1 MSDWRN
7 GSNKDSGRNQDESG
21 RKAGRP
27 IPKPT
32 PAVVPDA
39 RSAAKTNQAASQDW
53 RGNSK
58 KGAVASKSQDR
69 TWTGRGRETPTSTSG
84 LRKAILLA
92 GLAIAIS
99 VLFYCY
105 WVFVFK
111 IDPRLPVIVSIAPD
125 YTTLDLGQGTFR
137 NHDFDFEQR
146 YVDVLSEPPKSASKA
161 IKKLEPD
168 ERFLEEVRK
177 NDKWGEGWG
186 IPSSGEYLL
195 GGGPSRRVTAYF
207 VSSLIARETSPE
219 VTGSDIAEDGNSKEQ
234 WVLLTKDDA
243 PFDPSTEKLLTVS
256 LLLERIAN
264 RTAAGSLA
272 LVVLDVK
279 PPTVVTNLG
288 DLEFPKADLEGA
300 FRLLTDEQKNK
311 LCVCLPCDSG
321 QESWYA
327 PEFKSSVF
335 AHFFWK
341 GISTGFD
348 NSDRKWTLGEFK
360 NSLQKQVS
368 QWVAQHRFAP
378 QTPTFLMSDVTE
390 KNEDTLFVVETTG
403 GKGQPPSGENVRTL
417 LTTRYQSLEGL
428 WDDYASLQHCL
439 YSNPLQYA
447 TIESGLIQMEDL
459 AEHASDKAWTEFEG
473 RVKEVVEELKKSSKF
488 DRRVSLVEAR
498 QHRKFLNDSSAF
510 SDSSDDEC
518 LKVWNRLEAV
528 ARNKDQGKWS
538 ESFKKSSLQEA
549 IRECTLDPKRVPT
562 EWLEIRLLK
571 LIHESMSDEISD
583 KSDGPTSAEAI
594 AGLIRMSSNLSSIAF
609 DPCVELSSWNRKK
622 CSEFEFRFAES
633 FDHFFANE
641 WDTCLAK
648 LATMQKDFDLFSEKC
663 KLLKSAMRTR
673 DEALWFVPHLLAAQ
687 MRMSR
692 HGVSEEGKMPEV
704 EEIGKLLQDAIALRD
719 WLSDEQASIE
729 GKLKSE
735 AETKLASL
743 KSKLTE
749 TFSEVVRK
757 GEEDAETLP
766 ISRIALRWPLLSLD
780 IRKSL
785 HSRLA
790 TLYGASKDDNASS
803 VSNQTNWSSLTPR
816 QVGSDFRRKLRLE
829 GSNLEASGGYYDRI
843 VFNDPRYSLAEIE
856 EDKNKSQDEP
866 SARQMI
872 YQETYRT
879 RMVANAFGQRAITKN
894 LTTKFWPWNS
904 PDQMQA
910 VNTASYNLLQTQRLC
925 ISRWGD
931 SDLDNPNLQKLY
943 FERMLTQKGSIT
955 KPFLPIVQMLP
966 GFDQARSVLVELE
979 KLQADALNRASQEVN
994 GLGVAASLFPPK
1006 ESEEVSP
1013 ISLTIE
1019 PSDWTAYATLSIHQ
1033 ENSSDRIPFTE
1044 SSPSSSMGYLLS
1056 NTKLAEAIPKKL
1068 DPKLVGSQ
1076 LRLSVRGHYR
1086 KCDLRAADAVDS
1098 FEIESKSPTLASTV
1112 LVTASN
1118 AEPITLWVL
1127 LDCSGSMNHKN
1138 IFENAK
1144 SIAKA
1149 LLQRVLELNE
1159 KEESPIK
1166 VGFIVFGRKP
1176 DANRPAILSES
1187 KIGNQIFQTT
1197 LKEGAAIGELVDLI
1211 NLRWISPSGCTPL
1224 YDAIYTACE
1233 ESVNDGRNW
1242 IVVISDGSNGVDLPR
1257 EEKIDKE
1264 TGKKILD
1271 PNAYYHNNGNK
1282 QASDVQAKVIQS
1294 KSKLFVYQYKN
1305 DDFYREATKKP
1316 ADGGGPL
1323 FSEEQKAAFA
1333 NANQE
1338 LKDLLSRLP
1347 KKDSNSDSKLFYDSF
1362 KELESDLI
1370 ALLPVSTVKITD
1382 SDGKQ
1387 LGQEPFDTHT
1397 FGYPI
1402 SIQVTKPTQATIT
1415 VNSRGDTK
1423 DFPIWLTGGE
1433 KLVFKYSDLR
1443 GLSAIPFKDD
1453 KNGFGNSPFLMVL
1466 KDGAKSDIRVKATK
1480 ATDKPYRLDIQLSK
1494 RGDVGETV
1502 EQIKFVRRP
1511 RFLIASISPAESSMA
1526 EAFWVCDHL
1535 FKPNTHYPIIQLPSI
1550 PWEQGNE
1557 WRSEE
1562 LEVNVWLAEDIPK
1575 KAKRIQL
1582 DAGDQSDELS
1592 PFTCVRVDDRV
1603 TVKVAPGS
1611 DVKPGAERYFVLCNN
1626 DLKAVRT
1633 YVDGRETKIE
1643 FNVPESQPAEL
1654 MVVTLKEMLAWE
1666 SEGALKHYHTEKSL
1680 RFLK

>member
-1 MSDWRN
+1 M
-7 GSNKDSGRNQDESG
+7 
-21 RKAGRP
+21 
-27 IPKPT
+27 
-32 PAVVPDA
+32 
-39 RSAAKTNQAASQDW
+39 
-53 RGNSK
+53 
-58 KGAVASKSQDR
+58 
-69 TWTGRGRETPTSTSG
+69 
-84 LRKAILLA
+84 
-92 GLAIAIS
+92 
-99 VLFYCY
+99 
-105 WVFVFK
+105 K

-146 YVDVLSEPPKSASKA
+146 YVDVLSEPPKSASNA
-161 IKKLEPD
+161 IKELRPD
-168 ERFLEEVRK
+168 ERFLEEARK
-177 NDKWGEGWG
+177 KDKWGEGWG
-186 IPSSGEYLL
+186 IPSSYLKGESLL

-207 VSSLIARETSPE
+207 VSSLIARESSPE
-219 VTGSDIAEDGNSKEQ
+219 GTVSDIAEDGKSKEK
-234 WVLLTKDDA
+234 WVLLTKDDD
-243 PFDPSTEKLLTVS
+243 PFDPSTEKLLTVN

-264 RTAAGSLA
+264 RTATGSLA
-272 LVVLDVK
+272 LVVLDLK

-288 DLEFPKADLEGA
+288 DLEFPKADLENA
-300 FRLLTDEQKNK
+300 FDSLSDAQKNK

-327 PEFKSSVF
+327 PEYKSSVF

-341 GISTGFD
+341 GISSGFD

-360 NSLQKQVS
+360 SSLQKQVS
-368 QWVAQHRFAP
+368 QWVAQHRFAQ
-378 QTPTFLMSDVTE
+378 QTPTFLMSDITM
-390 KNEDTLFVVETTG
+390 KNEDTLLLVETTG
-403 GKGQPPSGENVRTL
+403 GESKPQSSENVRTL

-459 AEHASDKAWTEFEG
+459 AEYASDKAWTEFEG
-473 RVKEVVEELKKSSKF
+473 RVKEVIEELNKSSKF

-510 SDSSDDEC
+510 SDSSYDEC
-518 LKVWNRLEAV
+518 LKVWNRLEDI

-538 ESFKKSSLQEA
+538 EAFKKSSLQEA
-549 IRECTLDPKRVPT
+549 IRECMLDPKRVPT
-562 EWLEIRLLK
+562 EWLEVRLLK
-571 LIHESMSDEISD
+571 LIHESMGD
-583 KSDGPTSAEAI
+583 KSDGQKSAEAI

-609 DPCVELSSWNRKK
+609 DPCVELSSWNREN
-622 CSEFEFRFAES
+622 CSEFEYRFAES

-641 WDTCLAK
+641 WDTCITK

-673 DEALWFVPHLLAAQ
+673 NEALWLVPHLLAAQ
-687 MRMSR
+687 LRMSR
-692 HGVSEEGKMPEV
+692 HVVSEEGKIPEV

-719 WLSDEQASIE
+719 LLSDEQASIE
-729 GKLKSE
+729 EKLKSE
-735 AETKLASL
+735 AETKLAKL

-757 GEEDAETLP
+757 EEDAETLP

-790 TLYGASKDDNASS
+790 TLYGAPKDDNASS

-816 QVGSDFRRKLRLE
+816 QVGSDFRRKLRLKV
-829 GSNLEASGGYYDRI
+829 SNLEASGGYYDRI
-843 VFNDPRYSLAEIE
+843 VFNDPRYSVAEIE
-856 EDKNKSQDEP
+856 KNKSKSQAEP
-866 SARQMI
+866 STRQMI

-879 RMVANAFGQRAITKN
+879 RMVANAFGQRAITKD
-894 LTTKFWPWNS
+894 LATKFWPWNS

-931 SDLDNPNLQKLY
+931 SDLDNPKLQKLY
-943 FERMLTQKGSIT
+943 FERMLTEKGSIT

-1006 ESEEVSP
+1006 QSDEVSP

-1019 PSDWTAYATLSIHQ
+1019 PSDWTAYATLSIHR
-1033 ENSSDRIPFTE
+1033 ENSSERIPFTE
-1044 SSPSSSMGYLLS
+1044 SSPSSSMGYPLS
-1056 NTKLAEAIPKKL
+1056 NTKPAEEIPKKL
-1068 DPKLVGSQ
+1068 DPNLVGSQ
-1076 LRLSVRGHYR
+1076 LRLSVRGHFR
-1086 KCDLRAADAVDS
+1086 KCDLLPADAVDS
-1098 FEIESKSPTLASTV
+1098 FEIESKSPTLPSTV

-1118 AEPITLWVL
+1118 AEPITLWIL
-1127 LDCSGSMNHKN
+1127 LDCSGSMEHEN
-1138 IFENAK
+1138 IFKDAK
-1144 SIAKA
+1144 SVAED
-1149 LLQRVLELNE
+1149 LLQRVLELNQKE
-1159 KEESPIK
+1159 EESPIK
-1166 VGFIVFGRKP
+1166 VGLIVFGRKP
-1176 DANRPAILSES
+1176 DANRPPMLSES

-1211 NLRWISPSGCTPL
+1211 NLGWIRPSGCTPL
-1224 YDAIYTACE
+1224 YDAIYTACG
-1233 ESVNDGRNW
+1233 ESANDGRNW
-1242 IVVISDGSNGVDLPR
+1242 IVVISDGSNGLDLPG
-1257 EEKIDKE
+1257 EEKIDEKTNE
-1264 TGKKILD
+1264 KILD

-1282 QASDVQAKVIQS
+1282 QDSDVQAKVIQS
-1294 KSKLFVYQYKN
+1294 KSKLFVYQKKN
-1305 DDFYREATKKP
+1305 DDYYRKAKDPKGKP
-1316 ADGGGPL
+1316 R

-1338 LKDLLSRLP
+1338 LKDLISRLP
-1347 KKDSNSDSKLFYDSF
+1347 KSNKSKLFYDSF
-1362 KELESDLI
+1362 QELQSDLI

-1397 FGYPI
+1397 FGNPI
-1402 SIQVTKPTQATIT
+1402 SIQVAKPTQATIT

-1433 KLVFKYSDLR
+1433 KLVFKYSDSR
-1443 GLSAIPFKDD
+1443 GLRAIPFKDD
-1453 KNGFGNSPFLMVL
+1453 KNAFGNFFPMAR
-1466 KDGAKSDIRVKATK
+1466 KDGGKSDIRVKATN
-1480 ATDKPYRLDIQLSK
+1480 ATDEPYRLVIQFSK
-1494 RGDVGETV
+1494 RGDVGETA
-1502 EQIKFVRRP
+1502 EETKFVRRP
-1511 RFLIASISPAESSMA
+1511 GFLIASISPAESSISPAESSMA
-1526 EAFWVCDHL
+1526 EAFWMCDHL

-1550 PWEQGNE
+1550 PWEQGNK

-1562 LEVNVWLAEDIPK
+1562 LKVNVWLAEDIPK

-1582 DAGDQSDELS
+1582 EANAQSDELS

-1611 DVKPGAERYFVLCNN
+1611 EAKQGAERYFVLCNN

-1633 YVDGRETKIE
+1633 YEDGLEAKIE

-1654 MVVTLKEMLAWE
+1654 MVVTWKELLAWE
-1666 SEGALKHYHTEKSL
+1666 SEGALKHYYTDKSL

>member
-1 MSDWRN
+1 
-7 GSNKDSGRNQDESG
+7 
-21 RKAGRP
+21 
-27 IPKPT
+27 
-32 PAVVPDA
+32 
-39 RSAAKTNQAASQDW
+39 
-53 RGNSK
+53 
-58 KGAVASKSQDR
+58 
-69 TWTGRGRETPTSTSG
+69 
-84 LRKAILLA
+84 
-92 GLAIAIS
+92 
-99 VLFYCY
+99 
-105 WVFVFK
+105 
-111 IDPRLPVIVSIAPD
+111 
-125 YTTLDLGQGTFR
+125 LDL
-137 NHDFDFEQR
+137 
-146 YVDVLSEPPKSASKA
+146 
-161 IKKLEPD
+161 
-168 ERFLEEVRK
+168 
-177 NDKWGEGWG
+177 
-186 IPSSGEYLL
+186 
-195 GGGPSRRVTAYF
+195 
-207 VSSLIARETSPE
+207 
-219 VTGSDIAEDGNSKEQ
+219 
-234 WVLLTKDDA
+234 
-243 PFDPSTEKLLTVS
+243 
-256 LLLERIAN
+256 
-264 RTAAGSLA
+264 
-272 LVVLDVK
+272 K

-288 DLEFPKADLEGA
+288 DLEFPKADLENA
-300 FRLLTDEQKNK
+300 FRSLTDEQKHK

-327 PEFKSSVF
+327 PEYKSSVF

-341 GISTGFD
+341 GISSGFD

-360 NSLQKQVS
+360 SSLQKQVS
-368 QWVAQHRFAP
+368 QWVGQHRFAQ
-378 QTPTFLMSDVTE
+378 QTPTFLMSDLTE
-390 KNEDTLFVVETTG
+390 KNEDKLFVVETTG
-403 GKGQPPSGENVRTL
+403 GKSQPSSGESVRAL
-417 LTTRYQSLEGL
+417 LTTPYQSLEGM
-428 WDDYASLQHCL
+428 WNDYASLQHCL

-459 AEHASDKAWTEFEG
+459 AEHASDKAWADFEG
-473 RVKEVVEELKKSSKF
+473 RVKEVIEELKKSSKF

-498 QHRKFLNDSSAF
+498 QHGKLLNDASAF

-518 LKVWNRLEAV
+518 LRVWNQLEAV
-528 ARNKDQGKWS
+528 AQSTDQGKWS
-538 ESFKKSSLQEA
+538 EAFKKSSLQEA
-549 IRECTLDPKRVPT
+549 ITKCRLDPKRIPT
-562 EWLEIRLLK
+562 EWLEVRLLK
-571 LIHESMSDEISD
+571 LIDESMGD
-583 KSDGPTSAEAI
+583 KPDDQKSAEAI
-594 AGLIRMSSNLSSIAF
+594 AGLVRMSSSLNSIAY
-609 DPCVELSSWNRKK
+609 DPLLELSSWNQKK
-622 CSEFEFRFAES
+622 WSEFESRFAES

-641 WDTCLAK
+641 WDTCIRK
-648 LATMQKDFDLFSEKC
+648 LAAMQKDFDLFSERC
-663 KLLKSAMRTR
+663 KLLKTAMRTR
-673 DEALWFVPHLLAAQ
+673 DEALWLVPHLLAAQ

-692 HGVSEEGKMPEV
+692 HVVSEEGKMPEV
-704 EEIGKLLQDAIALRD
+704 EEIGKLLQKAIALRD
-719 WLSDEQASIE
+719 LLSDEQASIE
-729 GKLKSE
+729 EKLKSE
-735 AETKLASL
+735 GETRLASM

-766 ISRIALRWPLLSLD
+766 ISRIALRWPLLSPE

-785 HSRLA
+785 HRRLT
-790 TLYGASKDDNASS
+790 TLYGAPKDDNESS
-803 VSNQTNWSSLTPR
+803 VSNQINWSSLTPSK
-816 QVGSDFRRKLRLE
+816 VGSHFRRKLQLE

-856 EDKNKSQDEP
+856 KNKSKSQDEP

-943 FERMLTQKGSIT
+943 FERMLTQKGSMT
-955 KPFLPIVQMLP
+955 KSFLPIVQMLP
-966 GFDQARSVLVELE
+966 GFDQARPVLVELE

-994 GLGVAASLFPPK
+994 GLGVVASLFPPK
-1006 ESEEVSP
+1006 ESEGASP

-1033 ENSSDRIPFTE
+1033 ENSLDRIPFTE
-1044 SSPSSSMGYLLS
+1044 SSPSNSMGYLLS
-1056 NTKLAEAIPKKL
+1056 NTKPAEAITKRL
-1068 DPKLVGSQ
+1068 DSNLVGSQ
-1076 LRLSVRGHYR
+1076 LRLSVRGHFR

-1098 FEIESKSPTLASTV
+1098 FEIESQSPTLPSTV

-1138 IFENAK
+1138 IFEDAK
-1144 SIAKA
+1144 SIAKK

-1233 ESVNDGRNW
+1233 ESANDGRNW
-1242 IVVISDGSNGVDLPR
+1242 IVVISDGSNGLDLPR
-1257 EEKIDKE
+1257 DEKIDKE

-1294 KSKLFVYQYKN
+1294 KSKLFVYQKKN
-1305 DDFYREATKKP
+1305 DDYYREALDPKDKEGKKK
-1316 ADGGGPL
+1316 L
-1323 FSEEQKAAFA
+1323 FSEEQKVAFA

-1338 LKDLLSRLP
+1338 LKDLLNRLP
-1347 KKDSNSDSKLFYDSF
+1347 KKDSNKDSKLFYDSF

-1402 SIQVTKPTQATIT
+1402 SIQVAKPTQATIT
-1415 VNSRGDTK
+1415 VKSRGDTK
-1423 DFPIWLTGGE
+1423 DFPIWLMGGE

-1443 GLSAIPFKDD
+1443 GLTAIPFKDD
-1453 KNGFGNSPFLMVL
+1453 KNGFGNSSLPMAI
-1466 KDGAKSDIRVKATK
+1466 KDGTKSDVRVRATK
-1480 ATDKPYRLDIQLSK
+1480 ATDMPDRLDIQLSK

-1502 EQIKFVRRP
+1502 EQTKFVLRP
-1511 RFLIASISPAESSMA
+1511 GFLIASISPAESSMT
-1526 EAFWVCDHL
+1526 EAFWVCDHF

-1550 PWEQGNE
+1550 PWKQGNE

-1582 DAGDQSDELS
+1582 DAGGQSDELS

-1603 TVKVAPGS
+1603 TVKVVPGS
-1611 DVKPGAERYFVLCNN
+1611 EAKPDAERHFVLCNN
-1626 DLKAVRT
+1626 DMRAVRT
-1633 YVDGRETKIE
+1633 YVEGLETKIE
-1643 FNVPESQPAEL
+1643 FYVPESQSAEL
-1654 MVVTLKEMLAWE
+1654 MIVTLKELLAWE
-1666 SEGALKHYHTEKSL
+1666 SEGVLKHYYTDKPL

>member
-7 GSNKDSGRNQDESG
+7 GSNKDSGRNQNGSG
-21 RKAGRP
+21 RKAERP
-27 IPKPT
+27 IPQPT
-32 PAVVPDA
+32 PAAVPDT
-39 RSAAKTNQAASQDW
+39 RAASKSNQATSQDW

-58 KGAVASKSQDR
+58 KGAVASKSKDR

-99 VLFYCY
+99 VLFYFY

-125 YTTLDLGQGTFR
+125 YTTIDLGQSTFR
-137 NHDFDFEQR
+137 NHELGFEQKF
-146 YVDVLSEPPKSASKA
+146 VHVLPEPQKSVSGATR
-161 IKKLEPD
+161 KLESD
-168 ERFLEEVRK
+168 ERFLEEARK
-177 NDKWGEGWG
+177 NNKWGADWSFLN
-186 IPSSGEYLL
+186 PYQKGESLV

-207 VSSLIARETSPE
+207 VSSLIARETAPDVAE
-219 VTGSDIAEDGNSKEQ
+219 SDIVEDGSSKEK

-243 PFDPSTEKLLTVS
+243 PFDSSTDKLLTVN

-264 RTAAGSLA
+264 RTASGSLA

-279 PPTVVTNLG
+279 PPSVVTNLG
-288 DLEFPKADLEGA
+288 DLEFPKADLEDA
-300 FRLLTDEQKNK
+300 FRSLTDEQKNK

-321 QESWYA
+321 QESWHA

-341 GISTGFD
+341 GVSTGFD

-368 QWVAQHRFAP
+368 QWVAQHRFAK
-378 QTPTFLMSDVTE
+378 QTPMFLMSDVTQ

-403 GKGQPPSGENVRTL
+403 GEGQLPSGENVKTL
-417 LTTRYQSLEGL
+417 LATRYQSLEGL

-459 AEHASDKAWTEFEG
+459 AECASDKAWTEFEG
-473 RVKEVVEELKKSSKF
+473 RVKDVIEEIKKSSKF
-488 DRRVSLVEAR
+488 DRCVSLIEAR
-498 QHRKFLNDSSAF
+498 QHRNFLNDSSAF

-518 LKVWNRLEAV
+518 LKVWNRLEAI

-538 ESFKKSSLQEA
+538 EAFKKSSLQEA

-562 EWLEIRLLK
+562 EWLEVRLLK
-571 LIHESMSDEISD
+571 LIHESMGD
-583 KSDGPTSAEAI
+583 KSDGQTSAEAI
-594 AGLIRMSSNLSSIAF
+594 AGLIRMSANLSSIAY
-609 DPCVELSSWNRKK
+609 DPCVELSSWNRMK
-622 CSEFEFRFAES
+622 CNEFESRFAES

-641 WDTCLAK
+641 LDTCITK
-648 LATMQKDFDLFSEKC
+648 LANMQKDFDVFSEKC

-673 DEALWFVPHLLAAQ
+673 DESLWLVPHLLSAQ

-692 HGVSEEGKMPEV
+692 HVVSEEGKISEV
-704 EEIGKLLQDAIALRD
+704 EEIGKLLQEAIALRD
-719 WLSDEQASIE
+719 LLSDEQASFE
-729 GKLKSE
+729 EKLKSE
-735 AETKLASL
+735 AETKLTAL

-766 ISRIALRWPLLSLD
+766 ISRIALRWPLLSPV

-790 TLYGASKDDNASS
+790 TLYGAPKDDNASS
-803 VSNQTNWSSLTPR
+803 VSNQTNWSSLTPSK
-816 QVGSDFRRKLRLE
+816 VGFDFRRMLRLE
-829 GSNLEASGGYYDRI
+829 GSNLETSGGYYDRI

-856 EDKNKSQDEP
+856 KDKNKSQDEP
-866 SARQMI
+866 STRQMI

-894 LTTKFWPWNS
+894 LTTKFWPWSS

-910 VNTASYNLLQTQRLC
+910 VNTASYNFLQTQRLC

-994 GLGVAASLFPPK
+994 GLDVAASLFPPK
-1006 ESEEVSP
+1006 QSDEVSP

-1044 SSPSSSMGYLLS
+1044 SSPSNSMGYLLS
-1056 NTKLAEAIPKKL
+1056 NTKPAEAIPKKL
-1068 DPKLVGSQ
+1068 DPNLVGSQ
-1076 LRLSVRGHYR
+1076 LRLSVRGHFR
-1086 KCDLRAADAVDS
+1086 KCELRAADAVDS
-1098 FEIESKSPTLASTV
+1098 FEIESKSPTLPSTV

-1127 LDCSGSMNHKN
+1127 LDCSGSMKHKN

-1144 SIAKA
+1144 SIAIA

-1176 DANRPAILSES
+1176 DAKVPAMLSQCE
-1187 KIGNQIFQTT
+1187 IGNQIFKST

-1224 YDAIYTACE
+1224 YDAIFAACE
-1233 ESVNDGRNW
+1233 ESANDGRNW

-1257 EEKIDKE
+1257 DEKTK
-1264 TGKKILD
+1264 D
-1271 PNAYYHNNGNK
+1271 PDAYYHNNGNK
-1282 QASDVQAKVIQS
+1282 QAADVQAKVIQS
-1294 KSKLFVYQYKN
+1294 KSNLFVYQYKN
-1305 DDFYREATKKP
+1305 DDFYREAKNSKNE
-1316 ADGGGPL
+1316 PL

-1347 KKDSNSDSKLFYDSF
+1347 KKDSNSDLKLFYDSF

-1402 SIQVTKPTQATIT
+1402 SIQVAKPTQATIT

-1423 DFPIWLTGGE
+1423 DFPIWLEGGE

-1443 GLSAIPFKDD
+1443 GLSAVPFKDD
-1453 KNGFGNSPFLMVL
+1453 KNGFGNSSLPMVI

-1494 RGDVGETV
+1494 RGEVGETV
-1502 EQIKFVRRP
+1502 EQTKFVRRP

-1535 FKPNTHYPIIQLPSI
+1535 FKPNTHYPIIQLPLI

-1562 LEVNVWLAEDIPK
+1562 LEVNVWLTEDMPK

-1582 DAGDQSDELS
+1582 DAGAQSDELS

-1611 DVKPGAERYFVLCNN
+1611 EAKPGAERYFVLCNN
-1626 DLKAVRT
+1626 DLKSVRT
-1633 YVDGRETKIE
+1633 YVEGLETKIE

-1654 MVVTLKEMLAWE
+1654 MIVTLKELLAWE
-1666 SEGALKHYHTEKSL
+1666 SEGALRHYYTEKSL